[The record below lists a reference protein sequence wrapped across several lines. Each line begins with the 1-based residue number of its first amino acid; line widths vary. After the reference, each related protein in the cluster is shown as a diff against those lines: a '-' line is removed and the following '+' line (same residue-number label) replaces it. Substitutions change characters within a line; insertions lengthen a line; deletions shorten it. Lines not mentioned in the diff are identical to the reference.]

1 MEDRMILIFHNIK
14 TGERMDI
21 EVPSDLT
28 ANELVLG
35 LNEGLHLGIDESD
48 IAQCYLKTVN
58 PIMLLKGN
66 RTLEEYGIY
75 NGTEIVFDR

>member
-1 MEDRMILIFHNIK
+1 MEDRMILIFHNKK

-21 EVPSDLT
+21 EVPADLT

-48 IAQCYLKTVN
+48 IAQCYLTA
-58 PIMLLKGN
+58 
-66 RTLEEYGIY
+66 
-75 NGTEIVFDR
+75 F